1 MPCDTTL
8 ETREGGG
15 KKVKE
20 KFFFFG
26 LLYTP
31 SHILLLKLRKRKGR
45 GKKMMPGWFYS
56 DLSVF
61 ACMSFSP
68 PLLDVMQPLPTTLP
82 ISSFIIWTPPPKKN
96 KKTKKKRNICWMC
109 YIIRLST
116 RKNTFNSFTT
126 DVTFL
131 FVDKSWNKVIFK
143 FMIFVVSWL
152 EKICSGHF
160 LFTIKQEIVCFLFFF
175 LKKFS
180 QHNIK

>member
-1 MPCDTTL
+1 MILFWL
-8 ETREGGG
+8 EC
-15 KKVKE
+15 VCVHV
-20 KFFFFG
+20 FFPPSLG
-26 LLYTP
+26 CYATSSHHSSHLLF
-31 SHILLLKLRKRKGR
+31 HNLN
-45 GKKMMPGWFYS
+45 
-56 DLSVF
+56 
-61 ACMSFSP
+61 
-68 PLLDVMQPLPTTLP
+68 
-82 ISSFIIWTPPPKKN
+82 PPPKKN